1 MLSITYEFAKIDP
14 PGIHLTCM
22 HNNKDSQQMFLMDL
36 LIRRCQKGLPRELG
50 AVAKAEGME
59 PAVLARGIS
68 SGRIVVPKNPARK
81 HKACAIGEGCT
92 VKINVNIGTSG
103 SRCDPAMEM
112 KKANAALANGADA
125 LMDLS
130 TGGDLVAIRKK
141 ILKLDT
147 TVGTVPVY
155 EAVRRAGNA
164 GDVTADLLF
173 KVIRE
178 HCKQGV
184 DFLTLH
190 CGVNLQALEALKADP
205 RLMGVV
211 SRGGSFHCA
220 MMMEREEEN
229 PLFSEYDYLLE
240 ILAEYDVTVS
250 LGDGMR
256 PGCLQDA
263 GKLAKSVEYNT
274 LGLLARRAQDA
285 GVQRMI
291 EGPGHMPLDQVGYN
305 VKMIKEITDN
315 APLYLLGPLV
325 TDIAPGYDHV
335 VGAIGGAAACL
346 NGADF
351 LCMVSPSEHLAL
363 PDVADIIEG
372 TRVAKIAAH
381 IGDTVR
387 RPEGWRMD
395 REVKM
400 AEARHELDWD
410 GQFRHALYGENAR
423 KIHERDGATETCSMC
438 GDLCAVKMVNEL
450 FGTGKKGKKGT
461 KALKK

>member
-1 MLSITYEFAKIDP
+1 
-14 PGIHLTCM
+14 
-22 HNNKDSQQMFLMDL
+22 MFLMDL
-36 LIRRCQKGLPRELG
+36 LIRRCSRGARPELD
-50 AVAKAEGME
+50 AVARAEQME
-59 PAVLARGIS
+59 PERLARRIAT
-68 SGRIVVPKNPARK
+68 GRIVVPSNPARQ
-81 HKACAIGEGCT
+81 HPLSAIGSGCS

-103 SRCDPAMEM
+103 SRCDPALEEV
-112 KKANAALANGADA
+112 KAKAALENGADA
-125 LMDLS
+125 IMDLS

-141 ILKLDT
+141 MLALDT
-147 TVGTVPVY
+147 TVGTVPIY

-173 KVIRE
+173 TVIRE
-178 HCKQGV
+178 HCRQGV

-190 CGVNLQALEALKADP
+190 CGVNRQALSALRADP

-220 MMMEREEEN
+220 MMMQREEEN
-229 PLFSEYDYLLE
+229 PLYAEYDYLLE
-240 ILAEYDVTVS
+240 ILAEYDVTIS

-263 GKLAKSVEYNT
+263 EKLAKSVEYMT
-274 LGLLARRAQDA
+274 LGTLAKQAHAA

-305 VKMIKEITDN
+305 VRMIKEITDH

-335 VGAIGGAAACL
+335 VAAIGGATACL

-381 IGDTVR
+381 VGDTVR
-387 RPEGWRMD
+387 KHEGWKMD
-395 REVKM
+395 REVQM

-410 GQFRHALYGENAR
+410 EQFRLALYGNHAR
-423 KIHERDGATETCSMC
+423 KIHERDGETETCSMC

-450 FGTGKKGKKGT
+450 FGTGKEKSKK
-461 KALKK
+461 

>member
-1 MLSITYEFAKIDP
+1 M
-14 PGIHLTCM
+14 C
-22 HNNKDSQQMFLMDL
+22 LMDL
-36 LIRRCQKGLPRELG
+36 LVRRCSRGVPEE
-50 AVAKAEGME
+50 VAAAARIEGMD
-59 PAVLARGIS
+59 PARMARLVAA
-68 SGRIVVPKNPARK
+68 GRIVIPTNPSRK
-81 HKACAIGEGCT
+81 HPLCAIGKGCT
-92 VKINVNIGTSG
+92 VKINVNVGTSG
-103 SRCDPAMEM
+103 SRCDAAMEQ
-112 KKANAALANGADA
+112 KKAQAALDNGADA

-141 ILKLDT
+141 MLTLDT
-147 TVGTVPVY
+147 TVGTVPIY
-155 EAVRRAGNA
+155 ESVRRAGNA
-164 GDVTADLLF
+164 ADVDADLLF

-178 HCKQGV
+178 HCQQGV

-190 CGVNLQALEALKADP
+190 CGVNRQALAALRSDP

-220 MMMEREEEN
+220 MMMQRDEEN
-229 PLFSEYDYLLE
+229 PLYAEYDYLLE
-240 ILAEYDVTVS
+240 ILSEYDMTVS

-263 GKLAKSVEYNT
+263 EKLAKSVEYIT
-274 LGLLARRAQDA
+274 LGTLAKQAQA
-285 GVQRMI
+285 KGVQRMI

-305 VKMIKEITDN
+305 VRMIKEITDH

-335 VGAIGGAAACL
+335 VAAIGGATACL

-381 IGDTVR
+381 VGDTVR
-387 RPEGWRMD
+387 KHEGWQMD
-395 REVKM
+395 REVQM

-410 GQFRHALYGENAR
+410 EQFRLALYGEHAR
-423 KIHERDGATETCSMC
+423 KIHERDGETETCSMC

-450 FGTGKKGKKGT
+450 FGTAPKGK
-461 KALKK
+461 LKKMGK

>member
-1 MLSITYEFAKIDP
+1 
-14 PGIHLTCM
+14 
-22 HNNKDSQQMFLMDL
+22 MDL
-36 LIRRCQKGLPRELG
+36 LIRRCCGGVPGELD
-50 AVAKAEGME
+50 AVAQAEGMDSGR
-59 PAVLARGIS
+59 LARGIAD
-68 SGRIVVPKNPARK
+68 GRIVVPANPARK
-81 HKACAIGEGCT
+81 HRLCAIGRGCT
-92 VKINVNIGTSG
+92 VKVNVNVGTSG
-103 SRCDPAMEM
+103 SRCDPALEEE
-112 KKANAALANGADA
+112 KAKAALANGADA

-130 TGGDLVAIRKK
+130 TGGDLVAIRKRM
-141 ILKLDT
+141 LMLDT
-147 TVGTVPVY
+147 TVGTVPIY

-164 GDVTADLLF
+164 GDVTGDLLF

-178 HCKQGV
+178 HCQQGV

-190 CGVNLQALEALKADP
+190 CGVNRQALAALRADP

-220 MMMEREEEN
+220 MMMERDEEN
-229 PLFSEYDYLLE
+229 PLYAEFDYLLE
-240 ILAEYDVTVS
+240 ILAEYDVTIS

-256 PGCLQDA
+256 PGCMQDA
-263 GKLAKSVEYNT
+263 EKLAKSVEYLT
-274 LGLLARRAQDA
+274 LGTLAKRAQAA

-305 VKMIKEITDN
+305 VRMIKEITDH

-335 VGAIGGAAACL
+335 VAAIGGATACL

-387 RPEGWRMD
+387 KHEGWRME
-395 REVKM
+395 REVQM

-410 GQFRHALYGENAR
+410 AQFRLALYGDNAR
-423 KIHERDGATETCSMC
+423 KIHERDGETETCSMC

-450 FGTGKKGKKGT
+450 FGTGKKKGKN
-461 KALKK
+461 

>member
-1 MLSITYEFAKIDP
+1 MLPITYEFAIIDP

-59 PAVLARGIS
+59 PAALARGIA
-68 SGRIVVPKNPARK
+68 SGRIVVPKNPVRK
-81 HKACAIGEGCT
+81 HRACAIGEGCT

-112 KKANAALANGADA
+112 KKAQAALDNGADA

-220 MMMEREEEN
+220 MMMQREEEN
-229 PLFSEYDYLLE
+229 PLYAEYDYLLE

-335 VGAIGGAAACL
+335 VAAIGGAAACL

-381 IGDTVR
+381 VGDTVR
-387 RPEGWRMD
+387 RREGWRME
-395 REVKM
+395 REVQM

-410 GQFRHALYGENAR
+410 GQFRLALYGENAR
-423 KIHERDGATETCSMC
+423 KIHERDGETETCSMC

-450 FGTGKKGKKGT
+450 FGTGKKKPAKKG
-461 KALKK
+461 KRK

>member
-1 MLSITYEFAKIDP
+1 
-14 PGIHLTCM
+14 
-22 HNNKDSQQMFLMDL
+22 MFLMDL
-36 LIRRCQKGLPRELG
+36 LIRRCKKGLPRELG
-50 AVAKAEGME
+50 ALARAEGME
-59 PAVLARGIS
+59 PDVLARRIVE
-68 SGRIVVPKNPARK
+68 GRVVVPKNPARK
-81 HKACAIGEGCT
+81 HGLCAIGEGCT

-103 SRCDPAMEM
+103 SRCDPALEE
-112 KKANAALANGADA
+112 KKAKAALANGADA

-147 TVGTVPVY
+147 TVGTVPIY

-164 GDVTADLLF
+164 ADVTPDLLF

-190 CGVNLQALEALKADP
+190 CGVNRQALDALKADP

-220 MMMEREEEN
+220 MMMQRDEEN
-229 PLFSEYDYLLE
+229 PLYAEYDYLLE
-240 ILAEYDVTVS
+240 ILAEHDVTIS

-263 GKLAKSVEYNT
+263 EKLAKSVEYMT
-274 LGLLARRAQDA
+274 LGTLAKRAQEA
-285 GVQRMI
+285 CVQRMI

-305 VKMIKEITDN
+305 VRMIKEVTDH

-335 VGAIGGAAACL
+335 VAAIGGAAACL

-381 IGDTVR
+381 VGDTVR
-387 RPEGWRMD
+387 KPEGWRMD

-410 GQFRHALYGENAR
+410 GQFRLALYGEHAR
-423 KIHERDGATETCSMC
+423 KIHERDGETETCSMC

-450 FGTGKKGKKGT
+450 FGTKGKKKGRI
-461 KALKK
+461 KKP

>member
-1 MLSITYEFAKIDP
+1 
-14 PGIHLTCM
+14 
-22 HNNKDSQQMFLMDL
+22 MFLMDL
-36 LIRRCQKGLPRELG
+36 LVRRCSRGVPEE
-50 AVAKAEGME
+50 VAAAARIEGMD
-59 PAVLARGIS
+59 PARMARLVAA
-68 SGRIVVPKNPARK
+68 GRIVIPANPGRK
-81 HKACAIGEGCT
+81 HQQCAIGQGCT
-92 VKINVNIGTSG
+92 VKINVNVGTSG
-103 SRCDPAMEM
+103 SRCDASMEQ
-112 KKANAALANGADA
+112 KKAQAALDNGADA

-141 ILKLDT
+141 MLTLDT

-164 GDVTADLLF
+164 ADVDGDLLF

-178 HCKQGV
+178 HCQQGV

-190 CGVNLQALEALKADP
+190 CGVNRQALAALRSDP

-220 MMMEREEEN
+220 MMMQRDEEN
-229 PLFSEYDYLLE
+229 PLYAEYEYLLE

-263 GKLAKSVEYNT
+263 EKLAKSVEYIT
-274 LGLLARRAQDA
+274 LGTLAKQAQA
-285 GVQRMI
+285 KGVQRMI

-305 VKMIKEITDN
+305 VKMIKEITDH

-335 VGAIGGAAACL
+335 VAAIGGATACL

-381 IGDTVR
+381 VGDTVR
-387 RPEGWRMD
+387 KHEGWRME
-395 REVKM
+395 REVQM

-410 GQFRHALYGENAR
+410 EQFRLSLYGEHAR
-423 KIHERDGATETCSMC
+423 KIHERDGETETCSMC

-450 FGTGKKGKKGT
+450 FGTAPKGK
-461 KALKK
+461 LKKMGK

>member
-1 MLSITYEFAKIDP
+1 
-14 PGIHLTCM
+14 
-22 HNNKDSQQMFLMDL
+22 MFLMDS
-36 LIRRCQKGLPRELG
+36 LIRRCAHGVPDEVA
-50 AVAKAEGME
+50 AVARAEGIDPVLVARAISVGRVVI
-59 PAVLARGIS
+59 PANAE
-68 SGRIVVPKNPARK
+68 RK
-81 HKACAIGEGCT
+81 HRLCAIGEGCT
-92 VKINVNIGTSG
+92 VKINVNVGTSG
-103 SRCDPAMEM
+103 TRCDPALEV
-112 KKANAALANGADA
+112 KKAKAALSNGADA

-141 ILKLDT
+141 ILSLDT

-164 GDVTADLLF
+164 ADVDADLLF

-190 CGVNLQALEALKADP
+190 CGVNREALLALKTDP

-211 SRGGSFHCA
+211 SRGGVFHCA
-220 MMMEREEEN
+220 MMVQRDEEN

-240 ILAEYDVTVS
+240 ILSESGVTLS

-263 GKLAKSVEYNT
+263 EKLAKSVEYMT
-274 LGLLARRAQDA
+274 LGRLAKRALA
-285 GVQRMI
+285 SGVQRMI
-291 EGPGHMPLDQVGYN
+291 EGPGHIPLDQVGYN
-305 VKMIKEITDN
+305 VRMIKEITDH
-315 APLYLLGPLV
+315 APLYLLGPIV

-335 VGAIGGAAACL
+335 VSTIGGAVACM

-363 PDVADIIEG
+363 PLVDDIIEG
-372 TRVAKIAAH
+372 TRVTKIAAH

-387 RPEGWRMD
+387 RPEGYRME
-395 REVKM
+395 REVQM
-400 AEARHELDWD
+400 ADARRRLDWEE
-410 GQFRHALYGENAR
+410 QFRLALFGDVAK
-423 KIHERDGATETCSMC
+423 KIHNRDGEQETCSMC
-438 GDLCAVKMVNEL
+438 GDLCAVKMIREL
-450 FGTGKKGKKGT
+450 FEEKEKKANKTGKKGM
-461 KALKK
+461 

>member
-1 MLSITYEFAKIDP
+1 
-14 PGIHLTCM
+14 
-22 HNNKDSQQMFLMDL
+22 MFLMDL
-36 LIRRCQKGLPRELG
+36 LIRRCRKGLPRELG
-50 AVAKAEGME
+50 ALARAEGME
-59 PAVLARGIS
+59 PDQLARRIAG
-68 SGRIVVPKNPARK
+68 GRVVVPKNPARK
-81 HKACAIGEGCT
+81 HQLCAIGEGCP
-92 VKINVNIGTSG
+92 VRVNVNIGTSG
-103 SRCDPAMEM
+103 SRCDPALEE
-112 KKANAALANGADA
+112 KKAKAALANGADA

-164 GDVTADLLF
+164 ADVTPDLLF

-178 HCKQGV
+178 HCEQGV

-190 CGVNLQALEALKADP
+190 CGVNRQALDALKADP

-220 MMMEREEEN
+220 MMMQRDEEN
-229 PLFSEYDYLLE
+229 PLYAEYDYLLG
-240 ILAEYDVTVS
+240 ILAEHDVTIS

-263 GKLAKSVEYNT
+263 EKLAKSVEYMT
-274 LGLLARRAQDA
+274 LGTLAKRAHVA

-305 VKMIKEITDN
+305 VRMIKEVTDH

-335 VGAIGGAAACL
+335 VAAIGGAAACL

-381 IGDTVR
+381 VGDTVR
-387 RPEGWRMD
+387 KPEGWRME
-395 REVKM
+395 REVRWLRPGTSWTGTNSSVLLCM
-400 AEARHELDWD
+400 AIMPGRSTSGTAR
-410 GQFRHALYGENAR
+410 RRPAR
-423 KIHERDGATETCSMC
+423 
-438 GDLCAVKMVNEL
+438 CAGICVRSRW
-450 FGTGKKGKKGT
+450 
-461 KALKK
+461 

>member
-1 MLSITYEFAKIDP
+1 M
-14 PGIHLTCM
+14 C
-22 HNNKDSQQMFLMDL
+22 LMDL
-36 LIRRCQKGLPRELG
+36 LVRRCSRGVPEE
-50 AVAKAEGME
+50 VAAAARIEGMD
-59 PAVLARGIS
+59 PARMARLVAA
-68 SGRIVVPKNPARK
+68 GRIVIPTNPSRK
-81 HKACAIGEGCT
+81 HPLCAIGKGCT
-92 VKINVNIGTSG
+92 VKINVNVGTSG
-103 SRCDPAMEM
+103 SRCDAAMEQ
-112 KKANAALANGADA
+112 KKAQAALDNGADA

-141 ILKLDT
+141 MLTLDT
-147 TVGTVPVY
+147 TVGTVPIY

-164 GDVTADLLF
+164 ADVDADLLF

-178 HCKQGV
+178 HCQQGV

-190 CGVNLQALEALKADP
+190 CGVNRQALAALRSDP

-220 MMMEREEEN
+220 MMMQRDEEN
-229 PLFSEYDYLLE
+229 PLYAEYDYLLE
-240 ILAEYDVTVS
+240 ILSEYDMTVS

-263 GKLAKSVEYNT
+263 EKLAKSVEYIT
-274 LGLLARRAQDA
+274 LGTLAKQAQA
-285 GVQRMI
+285 KGVQRMI

-305 VKMIKEITDN
+305 VRMIKEITDH

-335 VGAIGGAAACL
+335 VAAIGGATACL

-381 IGDTVR
+381 VGDTVR
-387 RPEGWRMD
+387 KHEGWQMD
-395 REVKM
+395 REVHM

-410 GQFRHALYGENAR
+410 EQFRLALYGEHAR
-423 KIHERDGATETCSMC
+423 KIHERDGETETCSMC

-450 FGTGKKGKKGT
+450 FGTAPKGK
-461 KALKK
+461 LKKMGK

>member
-1 MLSITYEFAKIDP
+1 
-14 PGIHLTCM
+14 
-22 HNNKDSQQMFLMDL
+22 MFLMDS
-36 LIRRCQKGLPRELG
+36 LIRRCSRGIPQELDV
-50 AVAKAEGME
+50 VARLEGIDT
-59 PAVLARGIS
+59 ARLARGIS
-68 SGRIVVPKNPARK
+68 AGRIVIPANPKRI
-81 HKACAIGEGCT
+81 HQQCAIGEGCQ

-103 SRCDPAMEM
+103 TRCDPELEEE
-112 KKANAALANGADA
+112 KAQAALSNGADA

-141 ILKLDT
+141 ILAFDT
-147 TVGTVPVY
+147 TVGTVPIY

-164 GDVTADLLF
+164 ADVDADLLF
-173 KVIRE
+173 RVIRE
-178 HCKQGV
+178 HCQQGV

-190 CGVNLQALEALKADP
+190 CGVNRQALAALRNDP
-205 RLMGVV
+205 RVMGVV

-220 MMMEREEEN
+220 MMVQRDEEN
-229 PLFSEYDYLLE
+229 PLFAEYDYLLE
-240 ILAEYDVTVS
+240 ILAEYDVTIS

-263 GKLAKSVEYNT
+263 GKLAKSVEYIT
-274 LGLLARRAQDA
+274 LGTLAKQALA
-285 GVQRMI
+285 KGVQRMI

-305 VKMIKEITDN
+305 VQMIKEITDH

-335 VGAIGGAAACL
+335 VAAIGGATACL

-387 RPEGWRMD
+387 RHEGWRME
-395 REVKM
+395 REVQM

-410 GQFRHALYGENAR
+410 VQFRLALFGDHAK
-423 KIHERDGATETCSMC
+423 KIHCRDGDMETCSMC
-438 GDLCAVKMVNEL
+438 GDLCAIKIVNEL
-450 FGTGKKGKKGT
+450 FDEKKTKK
-461 KALKK
+461 

>member
-1 MLSITYEFAKIDP
+1 M
-14 PGIHLTCM
+14 
-22 HNNKDSQQMFLMDL
+22 DSR
-36 LIRRCQKGLPRELG
+36 IRRCATGVPTELEV
-50 AVAKAEGME
+50 VARAEGID
-59 PAVLARGIS
+59 PARFTRDIAA
-68 SGRIVVPKNPARK
+68 GRIVVPANPKRK
-81 HKACAIGEGCT
+81 HPLCAIGDGCT

-103 SRCDPAMEM
+103 TRCDPALEM
-112 KKANAALANGADA
+112 VKAQAALDNGADA

-141 ILKLDT
+141 ILTFDT

-164 GDVTADLLF
+164 GDVDADLLF

-178 HCKQGV
+178 HCQQGV

-190 CGVNLQALEALKADP
+190 CGVNRQALAALRSDP

-220 MMMEREEEN
+220 MMMQRDEEN
-229 PLFSEYDYLLE
+229 PLYAEYDYLLE
-240 ILAEYDVTVS
+240 ILAEHDVTIS

-263 GKLAKSVEYNT
+263 EKLAKSVEYVT
-274 LGLLARRAQDA
+274 LGTLAKQALA
-285 GVQRMI
+285 KGVQRMI

-305 VKMIKEITDN
+305 VRMIKEITDH

-335 VGAIGGAAACL
+335 VAAIGGATACL

-387 RPEGWRMD
+387 KHEGWRME
-395 REVKM
+395 REVQM
-400 AEARHELDWD
+400 AEARHSLDWD
-410 GQFRHALYGENAR
+410 AQFKFALFGDHAK
-423 KIHERDGATETCSMC
+423 KIHCRDGDMETCSMC
-438 GDLCAVKMVNEL
+438 GDLCAIKVVNEL
-450 FGTGKKGKKGT
+450 FGTGKKKKGNN
-461 KALKK
+461 KVKKF

>member
-1 MLSITYEFAKIDP
+1 
-14 PGIHLTCM
+14 
-22 HNNKDSQQMFLMDL
+22 MFLMDL
-36 LIRRCQKGLPRELG
+36 LIRRCKKGLPRELG
-50 AVAKAEGME
+50 AVARAEGMDPE
-59 PAVLARGIS
+59 RLSRGIAD
-68 SGRIVVPKNPARK
+68 GRIVIPKNPTRK
-81 HKACAIGEGCT
+81 HRLCAIGEGCT

-103 SRCDPAMEM
+103 SRCDPTLEEE
-112 KKANAALANGADA
+112 KAKAALANGADA

-130 TGGDLVAIRKK
+130 TGGNLVAIRRK

-164 GDVTADLLF
+164 ADVDADLLF

-178 HCKQGV
+178 HCQQGV

-190 CGVNLQALEALKADP
+190 CGVNRQALAALRADP

-211 SRGGSFHCA
+211 SRGGTFHCA
-220 MMMEREEEN
+220 MMMQRDEEN
-229 PLFSEYDYLLE
+229 PLFAEYDYLLE
-240 ILAEYDVTVS
+240 ILREYDVTVS

-263 GKLAKSVEYNT
+263 EKLAKSVEYMT
-274 LGLLARRAQDA
+274 LGTLARRAQAA

-291 EGPGHMPLDQVGYN
+291 EGPGHMPLDQVDYN
-305 VKMIKEITDN
+305 VRMIKEITGH

-335 VGAIGGAAACL
+335 VAAIGGAAACL

-381 IGDTVR
+381 VGDTVR
-387 RPEGWRMD
+387 KPEGWRME
-395 REVKM
+395 REVEM
-400 AEARHELDWD
+400 AKARHELDWD
-410 GQFRHALYGENAR
+410 EQFRLALYGEHAR
-423 KIHERDGATETCSMC
+423 KIHERDGETETCSMC

-450 FGTGKKGKKGT
+450 FGTKGEKKGKTG
-461 KALKK
+461 KKN